1 MGWGGGEGGL
11 RGLDSKNQGYH
22 QLIKM
27 KLCIRNYNH
36 KSMSGAKF
44 ESCSF
49 SIFFRYDVTKFL
61 SEEGNKSSNSAIY
74 PWKMGLTFEK

>member
-1 MGWGGGEGGL
+1 MGGGGGGRGL

-36 KSMSGAKF
+36 KSMSDAKF

-49 SIFFRYDVTKFL
+49 SIFFRYVTKFL